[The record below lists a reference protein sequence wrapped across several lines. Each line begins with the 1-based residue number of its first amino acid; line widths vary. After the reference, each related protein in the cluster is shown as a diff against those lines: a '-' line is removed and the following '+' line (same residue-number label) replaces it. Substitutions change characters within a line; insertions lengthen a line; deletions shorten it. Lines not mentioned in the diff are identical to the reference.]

1 MFYDND
7 GNLICNPVMYMMAL
21 AFADNAFA
29 NDFTC
34 PEQIYELV
42 VSPEADRIP
51 LQWKESW
58 AETLIFRDVENTAN
72 GFRVSPNKPLQYNKH
87 RHHFIRL
94 GRTCGFKKKLE
105 FYDLRRASGKELT
118 SEYATHLEHDKS
130 LLAN

>member
-7 GNLICNPVMYMMAL
+7 GNLVCNPVMYMMAL

-29 NDFTC
+29 NNFTR

-42 VSPEADRIP
+42 VPHESDRIR

-58 AETLIFRDVENTAN
+58 AQIPIFRDVENTPN
-72 GFRVSPNKPLQYNKH
+72 GIRVSPTKPLQYMKH

-94 GRTCGFKKKLE
+94 GRTCGFEKTLE

-118 SEYATHLEHDKS
+118 SENATT
-130 LLAN
+130 